1 MRVFIFILIS
11 QLLIGCSSGVYVS
24 LPEKYEPTEEQPVG
38 FLAGSL
44 SATTV
49 WPASG
54 EGLITTLYIR
64 QRGDDA
70 FLTVASNH
78 EDTDFDSETLKGQL
92 FYLPLPAG
100 EYELFS
106 IGFKGSNGNKSIRSK
121 SSEEL
126 GLVFTIAPGQVTY
139 IGQFIT
145 SSLVAKSKLWNI
157 EYPSGYGYITYSD
170 AQQRDQPLLREMH
183 PELEQLTFTPVMLA
197 ETDVRLT
204 SSRP

>member
-1 MRVFIFILIS
+1 MRVFVFILIS
-11 QLLIGCSSGVYVS
+11 QFLIGCSSGVYVS
-24 LPEKYEPTEEQPVG
+24 LPEKYEPTEAQPVG

-121 SSEEL
+121 SPEEL
-126 GLVFTIAPGQVTY
+126 GLAFTIAPGQVTY

-170 AQQRDQPLLREMH
+170 AQQRDQPLLRDLH
-183 PELEQLTFTPVMLA
+183 PELEQLTFTPVLLA